1 VESGSDLVGTS
12 SFNGVA
18 LSTSSLEE
26 TGTLGSVTCEKQTGC
41 KLTSVKEEEACL
53 PFSKPIVIIE
63 VKLSAEKV
71 EEECGKHKK
80 WR

>member
-12 SFNGVA
+12 SFNSVA

-26 TGTLGSVTCEKQTGC
+26 TGTLGSVTYERKTGC
-41 KLTSVKEEEACL
+41 KLTSIKEEEACL

-63 VKLSAEKV
+63 VKLKV
-71 EEECGKHKK
+71 EKGEEKCGKHKK
-80 WR
+80 